1 MIRINCIWPW
11 SAFCMQIRM
20 LHFAWMSPENNSSS
34 SLISHN
40 KVNNNNNYYITPLI
54 AY

>member
-1 MIRINCIWPW
+1 MVRINCIWPW

-20 LHFAWMSPENNSSS
+20 LHFAENNSSS
-34 SLISHN
+34 SLINRN
-40 KVNNNNNYYITPLI
+40 KVYYYYYYYIIITHLI